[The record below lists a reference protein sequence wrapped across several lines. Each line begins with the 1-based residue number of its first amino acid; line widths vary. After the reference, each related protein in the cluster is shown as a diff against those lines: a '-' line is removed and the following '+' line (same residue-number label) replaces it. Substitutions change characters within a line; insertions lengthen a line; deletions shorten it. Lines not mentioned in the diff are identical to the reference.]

1 MWQQRKTEVR
11 DNNDDDDDHCR
22 PKRQKVLLSTS
33 AFAVGTF
40 EILPFKSRKKTC
52 GLRDTEPTRS
62 GVHSERLEVVF
73 VFIRL
78 RFPLGGNT
86 K

>member
-1 MWQQRKTEVR
+1 MMTTMIIVVQNARR
-11 DNNDDDDDHCR
+11 FCFLR
-22 PKRQKVLLSTS
+22 